1 MFFSW
6 PNLMNKINV
15 FVYGTLKP
23 GERNY
28 LNYCAGKT
36 IEETKAYTWGKLY
49 HLSLGYP
56 AMTEGDKKIEGYLL
70 TFSDA
75 SILTNL
81 DELEDYHRDRSP
93 DLNEYYRQQ
102 VSVYNLADNFLGL
115 AWSYFMNLEKIRQL
129 KGIPLNSGAWH
140 SKLIINY

>member
-1 MFFSW
+1 
-6 PNLMNKINV
+6 MNTINV

-28 LNYCAGKT
+28 PHYCADKT
-36 IEETKAYTWGKLY
+36 IQETKAYTWGQLY

-56 AMTEGDKKIEGYLL
+56 AMTEGDNKIEGYLL
-70 TFSDA
+70 TFADTN
-75 SILTNL
+75 ILTSL
-81 DELEDYHRDRSP
+81 DELEDYQPNRSP

-115 AWSYFMNLEKIRQL
+115 AWSYFMSLEKIRQL
-129 KGIPLNSGAWH
+129 KGIPVNSGAWH
-140 SKLIINY
+140 GKLIIN